1 MGWPDSNGTRGV
13 NRRFRKAS
21 ADVRIAVMKAFHV
34 ALIAASAAAVSLV
47 FAQNVGGTSKLG
59 NKPALKGEEVAVLE
73 TTAGKI
79 VVRFFND
86 KAPGHVKNFKS
97 LVKKGFYNGTYFH
110 RVIPGFMIQGGD
122 PNTKDKDKNNDGM
135 GGPGYT
141 IKAEFNDVKHVAGIL
156 SMARSA
162 DPNSGGSQFFIMDG
176 VSPHLD
182 GQYTAFGQVIK
193 GMDVV
198 KKIVSAKT
206 VQDGMENSRPVT
218 PVVIKKATLVK
229 GPVK

>member
-1 MGWPDSNGTRGV
+1 MC
-13 NRRFRKAS
+13 
-21 ADVRIAVMKAFHV
+21 
-34 ALIAASAAAVSLV
+34 AVSV
-47 FAQNVGGTSKLG
+47 AAMTVVVAQGIGGTSKLG

-73 TTAGKI
+73 TTEGKI
-79 VVRFFND
+79 VVRFFGD

-122 PNTKDKDKNNDGM
+122 PNTKDKDAGNDGM
-135 GGPGYT
+135 GGPGYSV
-141 IKAEFNDVKHVAGIL
+141 KAEFNDVKHVAGIL

-162 DPNSGGSQFFIMDG
+162 DPNSAGSQFFIMDG
-176 VSPHLD
+176 VSTHLD

-206 VQDGMENSRPVT
+206 VQDGRENSRPVK

-229 GPVK
+229 GPVR